1 MRAID
6 QFIFSDAVRDF
17 WRIRERQA
25 YAQRMRGQ
33 SDQGSRS
40 AVTGGRQMDGFS
52 RKIAELLSDAG
63 IRETNIFQKKTVEL
77 PGFYRPTKEWD
88 IVVVVDGVL
97 LAAIELKSQIGPSF
111 GNNFNNRT
119 EEALGSAVDIW
130 TAYRDG
136 AFRSSPAPWLG
147 YLLLLEDC
155 PQSRRPVSVV
165 EPHFNVFPEFKG
177 ASYAVRYELFCR
189 KLVRERQYSAAC
201 FITASKEQ
209 SDSVGNYSEPADD
222 LSAVRFLSQLRSH
235 AKVFSVSTRE

>member
-1 MRAID
+1 M
-6 QFIFSDAVRDF
+6 
-17 WRIRERQA
+17 
-25 YAQRMRGQ
+25 
-33 SDQGSRS
+33 
-40 AVTGGRQMDGFS
+40 
-52 RKIAELLSDAG
+52 SDAG
-63 IRETNIFQKKTVEL
+63 IQETDIFRKKTVKL

-97 LAAIELKSQIGPSF
+97 LTAIELKSQIGPSF

-155 PQSRRPVSVV
+155 LQSRRPVSVC
-165 EPHFNVFPEFKG
+165 EPHFPVFPEFKG
-177 ASYAVRYELFCR
+177 ASYATRYELFCR

-201 FITASKEQ
+201 FIMASRER
-209 SDSVGNYSEPADD
+209 SDSDENYSEPAED
-222 LSAVRFLSQLRSH
+222 LTAGRFLSQLLSH
-235 AKVFSVSTRE
+235 ARSFSVGTRE